1 MNTNRVLRV
10 VSCDNCKNKVDV
22 EKQIVDP
29 NNKEAV
35 AAMGPDD
42 KMTEIV
48 PTCLYKWPITTVKLD
63 NGKEIK
69 NINKECTFR
78 QGHIDNGQGGKQ
90 KGIFI
95 GKCPDYNELVPDASA
110 EKLVEIAD
118 ELAKKT
124 D

>member
-1 MNTNRVLRV
+1 MSTQKVLKV
-10 VSCDNCKNKVDV
+10 LSCDNCRNKQEF

-29 NNKEAV
+29 NNKKAV

-48 PTCLYKWPITTVKLD
+48 PKCLYGWPITTVELN
-63 NGKEIK
+63 NGKELK

-78 QGHIDNGQGGKQ
+78 QGHIDNGQGSKQ

-95 GKCPDYNELVPDASA
+95 GKCPDYNEIVPDAST
-110 EKLVEIAD
+110 EKLIEIAD
-118 ELAKKT
+118 ELAGRE
-124 D
+124 